1 MKPLQIALTATITI
15 GCAAVWYSRQVSE
28 AASLRSELASLRAES
43 TRRSG
48 LADKANAPQSSNEE
62 AALLEQQIA
71 DLRKALAREDAA
83 AKAAEK
89 SIEEIR
95 RKLPPLDDGDT
106 IVSLGRI
113 TDMGKEAAQAL
124 RGVFGQL
131 RGSKLPPA
139 EIEQS
144 QASFV
149 KLIAWGPEIS
159 GFEER
164 PAEMASFQGAL
175 LQELF
180 HLDESRARQVE
191 SILKTHFDALH
202 SARLTAAYSAEP
214 TWKERRTAALTPLL
228 WQLRPFMPRDFDS
241 PEMLGMIVNVG
252 AGFETK
258 TETRFSKEPGK
269 SSHSVSMSLPSWP
282 RLPWLP
288 PKESVSK

>member
-1 MKPLQIALTATITI
+1 MKPVHIALTATITI
-15 GCAAVWYSRQVSE
+15 ASAAAWFSRQVSE
-28 AASLRSELASLRAES
+28 AESLRGELEILRSEN
-43 TRRSG
+43 TRRSS
-48 LADKANAPQSSNEE
+48 LADTLNAPRDFDGE

-71 DLRKALAREDAA
+71 ELRKALEQEDAE

-89 SIEEIR
+89 SIEEMR
-95 RKLPPLDDGDT
+95 RKLPPVAEGET

-113 TDMGKEAAQAL
+113 TDMGKEAAHAL

-144 QASFV
+144 EADFMR
-149 KLIAWGPEIS
+149 LIAWMPEIS

-164 PAEMASFQGAL
+164 PAEMASFQAAL

-180 HLDESRARQVE
+180 HLDGPRARQME
-191 SILKTHFDALH
+191 AILKSHFDALH
-202 SARLTAAYSAEP
+202 AARLTAAHAGEP

-228 WQLRPFMPRDFDS
+228 WQLRPFMPKEFDS
-241 PEMLGMIVNVG
+241 PETLGMLVNMG

-258 TETRFSKEPGK
+258 TETRFSNEPGK
-269 SSHSVSMSLPSWP
+269 SSHSVSMTLPSWP
-282 RLPWLP
+282 RLPWVP
-288 PKESVSK
+288 PKESISK